1 MERYYQPEIEC
12 APREEIVKL
21 QSERLAKQVRRV
33 WENVP
38 YYRRKMEEKIER
50 LLKKCEKETTRYVKE
65 HIEQIKELGK
75 LLFEKKHLKSSEILS
90 VLG

>member
-1 MERYYQPEIEC
+1 MERYFQPEIEC

-38 YYRRKMEEKIER
+38 YYRRKHNTEVFQG
-50 LLKKCEKETTRYVKE
+50 LKRRVYP
-65 HIEQIKELGK
+65 
-75 LLFEKKHLKSSEILS
+75 
-90 VLG
+90 